1 VSGKQ
6 LVHSLLQ
13 VSFRATTLATVLP
26 AMFFC
31 FAISA
36 LAQDPGAA
44 AAQAVQMAAQAAQEA
59 NQQAMQAAQ
68 MAAQTA
74 QQLNQQA
81 METAQQAA
89 QNSSTPASRGY
100 GRADKPYFSPAPG
113 KFNSATSVTIQ
124 DSVSKASIFYT
135 LDGTQPTTSS
145 TPYTAPILVS
155 STSRLKAIAQS
166 PIYTPS
172 KVASAKYVI
181 K

>member
-1 VSGKQ
+1 
-6 LVHSLLQ
+6 
-13 VSFRATTLATVLP
+13 
-26 AMFFC
+26 MFFC

-36 LAQDPGAA
+36 SAQDPGADA
-44 AAQAVQMAAQAAQEA
+44 AAQAVQQSMQMAAQAAQEA

-74 QQLNQQA
+74 QIAAQTAQQLNQQA
-81 METAQQAA
+81 MEAAQQAA
-89 QNSSTPASRGY
+89 QNSSTPAPRGY
-100 GRADKPYFSPAPG
+100 GRADRPHFYPSSG
-113 KFNSATSVTIQ
+113 KFTGATSVTIQ
-124 DSVSKASIFYT
+124 DSVPKATIFYT
-135 LDGTQPTTSS
+135 LDGTQPTPSS
-145 TPYTAPILVS
+145 TPYTGPILVS

>member
-1 VSGKQ
+1 
-6 LVHSLLQ
+6 
-13 VSFRATTLATVLP
+13 
-26 AMFFC
+26 MFFC

-36 LAQDPGAA
+36 SAQDPGADA
-44 AAQAVQMAAQAAQEA
+44 AAQAVQQSIQMAAQATQEA

-81 METAQQAA
+81 MEAAQQAA
-89 QNSSTPASRGY
+89 QNSSTPTPQGY
-100 GRADKPYFSPAPG
+100 GRADKPHFYPSSG
-113 KFNSATSVTIQ
+113 KFTGATSVTIQ
-124 DSVSKASIFYT
+124 DSVPKATIFYT
-135 LDGTQPTTSS
+135 LDGTQPTPSS
-145 TPYTAPILVS
+145 TPYTGPILVS

-166 PIYTPS
+166 PIYPLS